1 MLIKITRYFKSN
13 SGEISLVRFAG
24 ITQHHNTKN
33 LQQQKAEEI
42 KVLPYEQENI
52 FQCLFA
58 VLSHD
63 EWKTLIVFQR
73 QSCTSNHTLQRIVC
87 NMYRQ
92 FDLRAQTLVQTT

>member
-24 ITQHHNTKN
+24 IAQHHNTKN

-42 KVLPYEQENI
+42 KVLPYEQVNI

-63 EWKTLIVFQR
+63 KWKTLVIFQS
-73 QSCTSNHTLQRIVC
+73 QSCTSHHTFQWIVG
-87 NMYRQ
+87 NMNRQ
-92 FDLRAQTLVQTT
+92 FDFRAQTLVQTT